1 MAIMGNN
8 LIMVLLVV
16 EDDPDIAELIAYNLR
31 QEGFEVLKADC
42 AASALTKASRH
53 NPDLILLDLMLPDLD
68 GISLCEIL
76 RKAPETATTPILML
90 TAWTTQQSRNL
101 GLEAGANDYMG
112 KPFSPRELVSRVK
125 ALLEPK
131 ACWTPDGSP

>member
-1 MAIMGNN
+1 
-8 LIMVLLVV
+8 MVLLVV
-16 EDDPDIAELIAYNLR
+16 EDDADIAELISYNLR

-42 AASALTKASRH
+42 AAAALTKASRH

-125 ALLEPK
+125 ALLE
-131 ACWTPDGSP
+131 T